1 MHPDNYLS
9 FGSHVSQCI
18 LGSLLDKESEKLSFT
33 AKHGLSLGGFGSGV
47 GSGVH
52 VSQCMEGIFVPDFN
66 VKLSTENKELQKFL
80 FMIWPFKWMKKY
92 FTHKSIGG
100 KFTKT
105 HDQTT
110 ANQKKNLDRS
120 SKTTKKRW
128 QHRFQIPKI
137 TRKNLVVGI
146 HTVINPVLITLFLA
160 GKKNRHFRNH

>member
-33 AKHGLSLGGFGSGV
+33 AKHGLSLGGFGSGE

-80 FMIWPFKWMKKY
+80 FMIWPFKWMKRY
-92 FTHKSIGG
+92 FTHKSMG
-100 KFTKT
+100 
-105 HDQTT
+105 
-110 ANQKKNLDRS
+110 KNLRKS
-120 SKTTKKRW
+120 MIKEKQTSK
-128 QHRFQIPKI
+128 KI
-137 TRKNLVVGI
+137 FTVHLKPPRKDGSI
-146 HTVINPVLITLFLA
+146 D
-160 GKKNRHFRNH
+160 FRYQR